1 MANIENIQP
10 HKFTSNQSRD
20 EAARNGKKGGIA
32 SGKARRAK
40 KNMRELAKVMLNSKA
55 QGSAAKAARQFG
67 EDLDDD
73 ELTNAAAIIAGQ
85 MISAIKGNTNAAK
98 LVLELVNGDS
108 SSQEE
113 QDELTN
119 SLKELAKSL

>member
-1 MANIENIQP
+1 MGSSNIDKY
-10 HKFTSNQSRD
+10 KFKKGDTRGK
-20 EAARNGKKGGIA
+20 AAAGRKGGIA
-32 SGKARRAK
+32 SGQAKRAK
-40 KNMRELAKVMLNSKA
+40 KNMKQLAEIMLNSKA

-108 SSQEE
+108 SNQEE